1 MNRLPLY
8 SLLLL
13 LLAAPLAGCG
23 SDSEAASGE
32 DDHAGEAPG
41 AHADEGAGEGAEDEH
56 GDELTLT
63 DEQAAATE
71 IATEVVR
78 SSALA
83 AEVRVPAR
91 IVPTETGQA
100 QVGALVDGRVVRL
113 LVAEGQSVRRGAAV
127 AVIESPE
134 VARLQGEYLR
144 TQARVTQARQQ
155 LDRSRQLA
163 AENLISQTLLEQAV
177 ADADVAAVAGDVA
190 ADDEA

>member
-1 MNRLPLY
+1 MNRLPIY

-134 VARLQGEYLR
+134 VARL
-144 TQARVTQARQQ
+144 
-155 LDRSRQLA
+155 
-163 AENLISQTLLEQAV
+163 
-177 ADADVAAVAGDVA
+177 
-190 ADDEA
+190 